1 MMNGEAGDGNVP
13 VRRSSRARKPNSR
26 FADDELDG
34 CFKKIVTGLSTP
46 EASSAAT
53 SPSPVGRPRK
63 GAKKR
68 ESRSEDSLE
77 GEEDRLEKTL
87 DPQADV
93 PSSGGPVEHPSK
105 KDPLDGP
112 ELEDHGLVN
121 GLEVDSETEKREIC
135 EKNTRGTTR
144 KEDGEEV
151 PVKDVKKRGRRKGKS
166 RSGSGERE
174 DNSQSASEERDP
186 VSVDKG
192 CAERVAGEEQA
203 LAEED
208 SVEYRLGH
216 EVGSDMT
223 PSSGVEG
230 VQGKSG
236 NVSLCGSSDS
246 KPVIENQRKIESAP
260 LSSDER
266 VGSGSVPESIDKKE
280 HTKVNIERTKCDPK
294 ENDYLCIEENEK
306 ESLVNGDIL
315 PEKCPQISSKIHASV
330 GSKHLSCPVD
340 VSHDKVAQCSVNN
353 PDIQDPR
360 LRDSSPSL
368 VGAKED
374 AKMEVDKESKVAE
387 PKIGKATKA
396 QRGRKRLIHQDSTDS
411 TDSDSSLPSR
421 RRGRSSNQIP
431 KQVLGK
437 GFVGATVPEKKARD
451 TSVMV
456 SEPSG
461 KQSSEAVLN
470 PCESSFS
477 VMDDRLKQDPKEICD
492 EEENRPKAKR
502 GKSSDDEKS
511 KEQDSEVLDPESSSL
526 GSPKSK
532 KRREAVGSSA
542 SSQTSE
548 EDDSQKRKRPDE
560 TKDVQDAGKKRKR
573 MTEKELEVPKEN
585 VPNMVKA
592 SGSVN
597 CSPVRVTTENVISSC
612 VADIPLPS
620 LATPQVSAPKKDGA
634 QSLTGAFESDSLG
647 ESSKVNKGHNKRT
660 TGTSSGADP
669 KSLVKDID
677 GSDSGKQQQGKD
689 EKDVS
694 SSECKESSSSTR
706 NDASNSSSKEDAR
719 GSKVKSDLNPGYE
732 SPKQPKTEDA
742 LPRTI
747 AVSRTLRSAS
757 NSPSRIS
764 KRTKKSEELLRT
776 SSSDSDSKCKE
787 EITNTELYK
796 YSVKGSDSESQ
807 SAPADERKMSKG
819 KSTSKEKAENSI
831 EEEVIVKAEEQEDHK
846 TGEDHARTQVSE
858 DKENLAPKAE
868 ENAEKNGEEVKVEEV
883 QLTEEELAELERKRQ
898 QEQEEKE
905 RRNREVVE
913 ERLKGFV
920 HLTTNLYIQER
931 KKTKRNKEVRRM
943 VCDCTLTKEEIAR
956 GEVGCGEDCLNRLL
970 MIECGSRCPLREYC
984 TNKRFQNLVY
994 GDVEVF
1000 NAEEKGCGIRA
1011 RSPLKAGTFIM
1022 EYVGEVLDTK
1032 EFKRRRKDYSRGQ
1045 NPHFYFMALKPDLFI
1060 DATRKGNISRFINH
1074 SCDPNAETQKWTVN
1088 GELRIGFFTNKDIE
1102 AGEEINFDYRLER
1115 YGREPQKCYCGT
1127 SVCRGWLGESPD
1139 EKTKEEKD
1147 EERRKEE
1154 RDRRKREE
1162 KRIYFEDI
1170 ALEDEIEKLNS
1181 HKLRNREDTL
1191 NLSRL
1196 MVRAED
1202 FNSRVMLL
1210 RLLQTGEP
1218 ACRRL
1223 FLDYHGL
1230 RVLWSWMAD
1239 LGSSHENVELKSEI
1253 LKTLECLP
1261 ITNKTQLTDSRV
1273 LSVVERWTKQNV
1285 DMGTNNSPPP
1295 PPPPKADLTS
1305 VTQSLE
1311 TDPNKKTSDTS
1322 EDSDTETDSKVIS
1335 NSVEASSADDSSL
1348 DSEEVEQQQLAMKR
1362 MEEGTRAEESSSDS
1376 NLSDGKENAA
1386 GAKEKGKTSAVEP
1399 TEGDSAAGEQKPPGE
1414 EKETEEVQELKSF
1427 AVKLLDTWKNLKE
1440 FFRIPKKE
1448 RIELMKEHEREV
1460 DRGYREYLDRE
1471 QSVDRDWDRDRDRD
1485 RDRRDRYNRKDS
1497 YYDRR
1502 RRSPDRDRDRDRD
1515 RDKDRHR
1522 RGNRNDRDSREERS
1536 SDSPKMSKEQ
1546 RRQLFALKV
1555 QQEEE
1560 EAKQRKMQ
1568 EEMWAMH
1575 VDRCRL
1581 LGHDPYL
1588 TPIFDP
1594 TYQYYWD
1601 PVAANW
1607 QPYNGSDPNIPVPAS
1622 YGQHKKEGGDGSP
1635 MVMGVGGIPGLDS
1648 GPLVVVPGKSHP
1660 AQPLVG
1666 HLAPD
1671 GDPATPG
1678 QGGPDDPLNPAN
1690 IPLPGEISILPQTSP
1705 SQPMPGQAVPI
1716 EGTPPQGAKVLA
1728 IPLPG
1733 EAPATTA
1740 SLPVSIDPKNI
1751 ALPRMAGEEG
1761 PPPPPPPGPI
1771 TIQLPPR
1778 WKMARDSEGHV
1789 YFYHVKTRTS
1799 QWEPPT
1805 VEQHQQ
1811 LEAELG
1817 SDSDSDSASSDDSD
1831 STSTSDSEDFS
1842 SDEEEEEEEV
1852 TVEKSKVSDEKM
1864 IRRPR
1869 GKKQRS
1875 EALVQE
1881 RVISPILEVDREA
1894 ARRERREAKERA
1906 REEARQERQEERQN
1920 RSQKE
1925 RGEGA
1930 EGGSERSSRAE
1941 RKERGDRS
1949 DRTDRHESRSKGR
1962 EKSKER
1968 AASAIADNSEAARKI
1983 KDSFRSRMA
1992 TFIVSVLNPYR
2003 RGDCKEGKITCTE
2016 DFKYLARKLTHFVMV
2031 KELKQLQSIDLLEC
2045 SESVKHK
2052 TKDFVRKYMSKY
2064 GATFKRDPNDTKEY

>member
-1 MMNGEAGDGNVP
+1 MNGEAGDGNVP

-34 CFKKIVTGLSTP
+34 CFKKIVTGLATP
-46 EASSAAT
+46 EASSTAT

-87 DPQADV
+87 DPQTDAPLSV
-93 PSSGGPVEHPSK
+93 GHVEHPLK
-105 KDPLDGP
+105 KDQHDVQ
-112 ELEDHGLVN
+112 ESEDHGLVN
-121 GLEVDSETEKREIC
+121 GLEIDSESEKREKS
-135 EKNTRGTTR
+135 EKNSKSNIR

-151 PVKDVKKRGRRKGKS
+151 PIKDVKKRGRRKGKS

-174 DNSQSASEERDP
+174 DNTQTAIEERDP
-186 VSVDKG
+186 ASVDKG
-192 CAERVAGEEQA
+192 CMERLAGEG
-203 LAEED
+203 LVSVDED
-208 SVEYRLGH
+208 SVDCRLGH
-216 EVGSDMT
+216 EGPSDKT
-223 PSSGVEG
+223 SSTGVDS
-230 VQGKSG
+230 VQGKGG
-236 NVSLCGSSDS
+236 NVSLCDSSDS
-246 KPVIENQRKIESAP
+246 KPVIENQSKFEIATLR
-260 LSSDER
+260 SDEK
-266 VGSGSVPESIDKKE
+266 VASGSVPESIDKME
-280 HTKVNIERTKCDPK
+280 LMEVTVDRTKCEPK
-294 ENDYLCIEENEK
+294 ENDHLCVKDKAN
-306 ESLVNGDIL
+306 ESLVNGDVV
-315 PEKCPQISSKIHASV
+315 PEECSQISPKIHASV

-340 VSHDKVAQCSVNN
+340 ISHDKVTQISVNK
-353 PDIQDPR
+353 PDVQDPR
-360 LRDSSPSL
+360 LQDSSPSL
-368 VGAKED
+368 LGAEED
-374 AKMEVDKESKVAE
+374 ARIEVGRESKVAE
-387 PKIGKATKA
+387 LKVGKATKS

-431 KQVLGK
+431 KEGLGK
-437 GFVGATVPEKKARD
+437 GLVSATVPEKKARE
-451 TSVMV
+451 TSVV
-456 SEPSG
+456 VPEPSG

-470 PCESSFS
+470 PCESSSS
-477 VMDDRLKQDPKEICD
+477 VMDDRLKQDPKEKCD
-492 EEENRPKAKR
+492 DEVERRPKVKR
-502 GKSSDDEKS
+502 SRSSDDDKNKEK
-511 KEQDSEVLDPESSSL
+511 DSEVLNLESSAI

-532 KRREAVGSSA
+532 KRREVVGSSS

-548 EDDSQKRKRPDE
+548 DDDSQKRKRMDE
-560 TKDVQDAGKKRKR
+560 IKDVHDVSKKRKR
-573 MTEKELEVPKEN
+573 TEKELEVPKDN
-585 VPNMVKA
+585 VPNVEKA
-592 SGSVN
+592 SESMN
-597 CSPVRVTTENVISSC
+597 CASVRVTTDKVLSPC
-612 VADIPLPS
+612 VADIPLPL
-620 LATPQVSAPKKDGA
+620 LANPQVGAPKKGGA
-634 QSLTGAFESDSLG
+634 QSVEADSLG
-647 ESSKVNKGHNKRT
+647 ESSKVGKSQTKRT
-660 TGTSSGADP
+660 TGTSIGADS
-669 KSLVKDID
+669 KSIVKDID
-677 GSDSGKQQQGKD
+677 SSGSGASSKQMLGKD
-689 EKDVS
+689 EIES
-694 SSECKESSSSTR
+694 SSEGKESSSSTK
-706 NDASNSSSKEDAR
+706 NDTSNSSSKEDAK
-719 GSKVKSDLNPGYE
+719 GSKMKSDLNSGCE
-732 SPKQPKTEDA
+732 LLKQPKTEEA
-742 LPRTI
+742 LPRNI

-764 KRTKKSEELLRT
+764 KRMKKSEEQLRT

-807 SAPADERKMSKG
+807 NAPADERKVTKG
-819 KSTSKEKAENSI
+819 KSKEKPESST
-831 EEEVIVKAEEQEDHK
+831 EEEVTVKSEEQDECK
-846 TGEDHARTQVSE
+846 PGEDHTRTQVSE

-868 ENAEKNGEEVKVEEV
+868 EKAEKSGEEVKVEEV
-883 QLTEEELAELERKRQ
+883 QLTEEELAELEKKKQ
-898 QEQEEKE
+898 QEEEEKE
-905 RRNREVVE
+905 RRNQEVVE

-920 HLTTNLYIQER
+920 HLTTNFYIQER

-970 MIECGSRCPLREYC
+970 MIECGSRCPLREHC

-1000 NAEEKGCGIRA
+1000 NAEEKGCGLRA
-1011 RSPLKAGTFIM
+1011 RSSLKAGTFIM

-1239 LGSSHENVELKSEI
+1239 LGTGHENVELKIEI

-1285 DMGTNNSPPP
+1285 DVGTNNSPPP
-1295 PPPPKADLTS
+1295 PPPPKADLTC
-1305 VTQSLE
+1305 VPQSLE
-1311 TDPNKKTSDTS
+1311 ADPNKKTSDTS

-1386 GAKEKGKTSAVEP
+1386 GGKEKGKTSAVEP
-1399 TEGDSAAGEQKPPGE
+1399 TEGDSAAGEQKQLGE
-1414 EKETEEVQELKSF
+1414 EKETEEVQELKSL
-1427 AVKLLDTWKNLKE
+1427 AIKLLDNWKNLKE

-1471 QSVDRDWDRDRDRD
+1471 QSVDRDWDRERDRD

-1502 RRSPDRDRDRDRD
+1502 RRSPERDRDRDRD

-1575 VDRCRL
+1575 VDRCRV

-1635 MVMGVGGIPGLDS
+1635 MVVGVGGIPGLDS

-1733 EAPATTA
+1733 EVPSSTA

-1751 ALPRMAGEEG
+1751 ALPRIAGEEG

-1906 REEARQERQEERQN
+1906 REEARQERQEERQS

-1930 EGGSERSSRAE
+1930 DGGSERSARAE
-1941 RKERGDRS
+1941 RKERSDRS

-1962 EKSKER
+1962 EKVKSKER